1 MKTLMAML
9 TTTAVAVV
17 VLAFPA
23 SVVLACG
30 GGEQTASIQKVD
42 VQQVVEL
49 QKKAVVTVVDA
60 NSPKTRT
67 EQGVIPGA
75 LLLTSATSYEPGKE
89 LPVVKDAQ
97 LVFYCANEKCR
108 ASTIAAERAVHAGYT
123 NVAVLPAGIAGWKA
137 AQQRTATPPS
147 S

>member
-1 MKTLMAML
+1 LVEVL
-9 TTTAVAVV
+9 TTASVAVV
-17 VLAFPA
+17 VLSFPA

-30 GGEQTASIQKVD
+30 GDRTANIQKVD

-49 QKKAVVTVVDA
+49 QKKAIVTVVDA
-60 NSPKTRT
+60 NNQKTRT

-75 LLLTSATSYEPGKE
+75 LLLTSSTAYQPDNE
-89 LPVVKDAQ
+89 LPIVKDAM

-137 AQQRTATPPS
+137 AHQKTATPPNNS
-147 S
+147 